1 MVYGV
6 LAEAYASEQTARMT
20 AMDNATD
27 NAEEMLEKLT
37 LKSNQARQA
46 RITNELSEIV
56 GGAEV
61 LAAQKRSILS
71 PTERE

>member
-1 MVYGV
+1 
-6 LAEAYASEQTARMT
+6 
-20 AMDNATD
+20 MDNATD
-27 NAEEMLEKLT
+27 NADDMLRKLT

-61 LAAQKRSILS
+61 SGCPDS
-71 PTERE
+71 TD